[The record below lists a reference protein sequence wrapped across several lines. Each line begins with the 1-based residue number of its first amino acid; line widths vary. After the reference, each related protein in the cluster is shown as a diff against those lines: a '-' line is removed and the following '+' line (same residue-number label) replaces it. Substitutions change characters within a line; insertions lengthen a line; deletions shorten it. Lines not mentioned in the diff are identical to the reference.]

1 MALILRKELNKES
14 LMYPNNLLKTIN
26 ALPGIIDISST
37 PLYDKRWSS
46 FIIFFEVDI
55 KDNTGLFFLTRCLDR
70 RYFKYGDLWDIKLEV
85 GDSMRN
91 AQLPIIYH
99 IERKREKDVHIE
111 NEIDEL
117 IENMNWHLNSKS
129 FMDGYN
135 LDINRFYVIDD
146 LTELP
151 YSSVAIKENREEKI
165 KSII

>member
-1 MALILRKELNKES
+1 MTLILRKELNKES

-37 PLYDKRWSS
+37 PLYDKGWSS

-55 KDNTGLFFLTRCLDR
+55 NDNTGLFFLTRCLDR

-91 AQLPIIYH
+91 TQLPIIYH
-99 IERKREKDVHIE
+99 IERKKEKNEHIE
-111 NEIDEL
+111 NEIHEL

-129 FMDGYN
+129 FMEGYN
-135 LDINRFYVIDD
+135 LDINKFYVIDD

>member
-1 MALILRKELNKES
+1 MTLILRKELNKES

-37 PLYDKRWSS
+37 PLYDKGWSS

-55 KDNTGLFFLTRCLDR
+55 NDNTGLFFLTRCLDR

-91 AQLPIIYH
+91 TQLPIIYH
-99 IERKREKDVHIE
+99 IERKKEKNEHIE
-111 NEIDEL
+111 NEIHEL
-117 IENMNWHLNSKS
+117 IENMNWHLNSKP
-129 FMDGYN
+129 FMEGYN
-135 LDINRFYVIDD
+135 LDINKFYVIDD